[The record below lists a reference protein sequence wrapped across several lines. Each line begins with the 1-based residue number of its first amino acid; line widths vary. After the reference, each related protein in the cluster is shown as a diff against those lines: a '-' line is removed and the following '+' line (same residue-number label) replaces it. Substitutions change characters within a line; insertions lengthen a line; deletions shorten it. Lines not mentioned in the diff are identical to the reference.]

1 MDDSTVLFSS
11 PGMQAGTVPSS
22 SPGDDTNATD
32 RPGERMARELALP
45 HAASRGELYLLYQP
59 QLDLRTGEVVGVEAQ
74 VRWRNPVLGEVPPAD
89 FIPMAERTGQAST
102 IGRWVLQAACQAATR
117 WQQASLPS
125 VRMAVN
131 LQPSQLQ
138 QADLACAIESIVM
151 KSGLDP
157 HMLTIDVSEDMLMH
171 NIAHVASTLGDLQS
185 IGIQIA
191 LDHFGTGYA
200 GLASL
205 RRLPVD
211 ILKIDRALVPDV
223 TASTEDVSIMRSVID
238 MAHSL
243 RIQVLALGVENDGE
257 LALLAANQCDLMQG
271 TYFSAP
277 IAESDLV
284 TLLRARQRLPDA
296 VLRRH
301 ARQRTLLVV
310 DDEENIVSSLKRLL
324 RRDGYH
330 ILTAHS
336 GPQGLQRLAE
346 NDVDVIISDQ
356 RMPGMTGVEFLRRA
370 KELYPHTV
378 RMVLSGYTELQS
390 ITDAINE
397 GAIYKFLT
405 KPWDD
410 ERVRAHIREA
420 FTHKEMA
427 DENRRLDREVQE
439 GARELAHVNGQL
451 KRLLECQREQIH
463 REETSLVIARE
474 VLENL
479 PAPVIGL
486 DQDGMIAFMNS
497 DAEALFDGATALLG
511 QHVENTGSSALA
523 SLWHQRDGHHHEVEL
538 KSQRFMGVCRDMRG
552 QAHAR
557 GSLMVLTPH
566 SAYEESIS

>member
-1 MDDSTVLFSS
+1 VDESIALFGD
-11 PGMQAGTVPSS
+11 PGTQAGMPPSS
-22 SPGDDTNATD
+22 SIAETASAD
-32 RPGERMARELALP
+32 RPGERLARELALV
-45 HAASRGELYLLYQP
+45 HAVAREELYLHYQP
-59 QLDLRTGEVVGVEAQ
+59 QVDLRSGEVVGVEAL
-74 VRWRNPVLGEVPPAD
+74 VRWHNPVLGEIPPHD
-89 FIPMAERTGQAST
+89 FIPMAERTGQGHAM
-102 IGRWVLQAACQAATR
+102 GQWVLQAACQAAKR
-117 WQQASLPS
+117 WHQKGLSPI
-125 VRMAVN
+125 RMAVN
-131 LQPSQLQ
+131 LHPGQMQ
-138 QADLACAIESIVM
+138 QADIACAIESIVM

-157 HMLTIDVSEDMLMH
+157 HMLTIEVTEDMLMRDLDH
-171 NIAHVASTLGDLQS
+171 AASTLGDLQS
-185 IGIQIA
+185 IGIQIV

-200 GLASL
+200 GLACL

-211 ILKIDRALVPDV
+211 VLKIDRALVPDV
-223 TASTEDVSIMRSVID
+223 TASTEDVSILRAVID

-243 RIQVLALGVENDGE
+243 RMKVLALGVESDGE
-257 LALLAANQCDLMQG
+257 LALLATNQCDQMQG
-271 TYFSAP
+271 MYFSAP
-277 IAESDLV
+277 LAESELIA
-284 TLLRARQRLPDA
+284 LLHAKRRLPET
-296 VLRRH
+296 VLGRH

-310 DDEENIVSSLKRLL
+310 DDEENIVASLRRLL

-330 ILTAHS
+330 IITAHS
-336 GPQGLQRLAE
+336 GQQGLQRLAE

-410 ERVRAHIREA
+410 DRVRGHISEA
-420 FTHKEMA
+420 FSHKEMA

-486 DQDGMIAFMNS
+486 DQEGMIAFMNS
-497 DAEALFDGATALLG
+497 DAEALFEGATGLLG
-511 QHVENTGSSALA
+511 QPVESTGSAALA
-523 SLWHQRDGHHHEVEL
+523 ALWHTRDGHHHEIEL
-538 KSQRFMGVCRDMRG
+538 VGQRFMGVCRDMQGR
-552 QAHAR
+552 AHAR

-566 SAYEESIS
+566 ISSEKGAS